1 MTPDPG
7 LVIHDVG
14 ATPLTVYRIVR
25 SYNVEDPVFVDSLRS
40 HFEMKAEPR
49 YIEKRAASIHMGL
62 SVFMTREQAAATARK
77 WPAIGTFVAH
87 LELTAGHGFNFADT
101 AGPGHL
107 TLWAD
112 PVKLA
117 RVAGEIT
124 SVEI

>member
-1 MTPDPG
+1 MGDS
-7 LVIHDVG
+7 
-14 ATPLTVYRIVR
+14 PLTVYRIVR
-25 SYNVEDPVFVDSLRS
+25 SDNVEDPVFVNSLRS
-40 HFEMKAEPR
+40 HYEMKAEPR

-62 SVFMTREQAAATARK
+62 SVFMTRAQAAETAKK
-77 WPAIGTFVAH
+77 WPAIGTFVAQ

-117 RVAGEIT
+117 RVAGDIT
-124 SVEI
+124 SVEV